1 MPNSSSDKIIAE
13 TAATTGLDPADT
25 TASYSSKELFA
36 RLWNDYLRRYSGL
49 MLIAFFFMVVEGS
62 SLGFLSYMLQPMFD
76 DIFISGNSGAI
87 WSVGAIMVGLFFARA
102 ISNLAQ
108 KTILTTVAQRTSTT
122 MQKDLLGH
130 MMTLDSQFFQKNAPG
145 SLMERVQG
153 DTLAVQGVWSVVI
166 SGVGRDFISLVA
178 LLFVAIQVDWLWT
191 LVSIAGVP
199 LLLLPTMA
207 LQRYIRKKTNRLRME
222 ASLRSTQ
229 LDEVFHGINPIKLNV
244 MESYQQ
250 SRFDGIINRIVSAEI
265 RTAAGRAMIPS
276 MIDIITGFGF
286 LGVLVIGGQDIVSGE
301 KTVGQFM
308 SFFSAMG
315 LTFQPMRRLGSIA
328 GTWQVA
334 AASLQRLYTL
344 FDQRPSILSP
354 EVSADPQAFNGDV
367 VLDDVVFQY
376 GETPVLRGAS
386 FVAKAGQTTAL
397 VGASGA
403 GKSTVF
409 NLLTRLIEPIG
420 GGVTV
425 GGAAVSDFSLPVLR
439 QAFSVVSQD
448 SLLFDETLRD
458 NILMGQNDIDDAA
471 LVRALDAAHVSD
483 FLEQLPDGLSSAA
496 GPRGTNLSG
505 GQRQRVAIA
514 RAVLRKSPILLLDE
528 ATSALDA
535 KSEVLVQAALEDLAK
550 GRTTIVIA
558 HRLSTVRNADKIVVM
573 DQGRVV
579 EEGTHDA
586 LLAKNGAYAALHAL
600 QFSAVEES

>member
-1 MPNSSSDKIIAE
+1 
-13 TAATTGLDPADT
+13 
-25 TASYSSKELFA
+25 
-36 RLWNDYLRRYSGL
+36 

-62 SLGFLSYMLQPMFD
+62 SLGLLSYMLQPMFD
-76 DIFISGNSGAI
+76 DIFISGDSAAI
-87 WSVGAIMVGLFFARA
+87 WGVGAIIVGLFFARA
-102 ISNLAQ
+102 ISNLVQ
-108 KTILTTVAQRTSTT
+108 KTLLTTVAQRTSTT

-130 MMTLDSQFFQKNAPG
+130 LMTLDSQFFQKNAPG
-145 SLMERVQG
+145 NLMERVQG
-153 DTLAVQGVWSVVI
+153 DTLAVQHVWSVVI
-166 SGVGRDFISLVA
+166 SGIGRDFISLVV
-178 LLFVAIQVDWLWT
+178 LLFVAIQVDWVWT

-199 LLLLPTMA
+199 LLLLPTIA
-207 LQRYIRKKTNRLRME
+207 LQRYIRKKTNKLRME

-229 LDEVFHGINPIKLNV
+229 LDEIFHGINPIKLNV

-354 EVSADPQAFNGDV
+354 SKSADTKAFEGDIT
-367 VLDDVVFQY
+367 LDNVVFHY
-376 GETPVLRGAS
+376 GETPVLRGTS
-386 FVAKAGQTTAL
+386 FVAAAGQTTAL

-403 GKSTVF
+403 GKSTIF
-409 NLLTRLIEPIG
+409 NLLTRLIEPTDG
-420 GGVTV
+420 TVSV
-425 GGAAVSDFSLPVLR
+425 GGSEVAAFSLPVLR
-439 QAFSVVSQD
+439 QAFAVVSQD

-458 NILMGQNDIDDAA
+458 NILMGHSNIDETALQN
-471 LVRALDAAHVSD
+471 ALDAAHVSD
-483 FLEQLPDGLSSAA
+483 FLGKLPDGLNSPA

-514 RAVLRKSPILLLDE
+514 RAILRESPILLLDE

-579 EEGTHDA
+579 EEGSHDA
-586 LLAKNGAYAALHAL
+586 LLAQGGAYAALYAL
-600 QFSAVEES
+600 QFSSAEES